1 METKIYPKKWGNTI
15 YQVINCELYN
25 AELGPSYEKIEN
37 VSYILKTFEHPYSNV
52 VEIRTPNKLINN
64 VFESDL
70 EKPSIDGWLASTEE
84 NAKKLLQQKIND
96 MLRVRNA
103 QLIDLI
109 SSVKSQR
116 QVIAKLKKALTQLN
130 NNKSEI

>member
-37 VSYILKTFEHPYSNV
+37 VSYVLKTFEHPYSNV

-70 EKPSIDGWLASTEE
+70 EKPSIDGWLASTEAVAKNLLRKYIK
-84 NAKKLLQQKIND
+84 NAIKTERQSIKRSQTTIKRKRQLITNFNNELKKLNS
-96 MLRVRNA
+96 N
-103 QLIDLI
+103 
-109 SSVKSQR
+109 
-116 QVIAKLKKALTQLN
+116 
-130 NNKSEI
+130 